1 MIKARSVVNFAKL
14 RFEPIQ
20 NSQKNDLT
28 MNPSSPAGTTLEI
41 LSLTLFDADAL
52 SDSVRSS
59 RFEHLQLERGD
70 FRADLKRVDVG
81 QLTVDAGCYT
91 RKVMARGDF
100 PSDRVIV
107 GCVLNSREAGN
118 MNGHHF
124 SVNDVVVFP
133 EGAELD
139 CTLPAATN
147 WCSVQLSREILAQM
161 GCAAMTFDRVK
172 VLPGH
177 RAENLRL
184 SRLLDRLTKA
194 RASNEDR
201 APENCASPLA
211 FDEEMLL
218 EQIRRTLNEHLGR
231 RARGRRPSLR
241 ERMTLVRRFEQLVKD
256 RIDTPVRIPELC
268 AELGISQRTLEH
280 VFKLEMGLTP
290 KQFDNML
297 RLNAARQRLLRASVE
312 QATIAQVAEQCG
324 ISHLG
329 RFAAAYLRQFGELP
343 SDTVGAARHRLL

>member
-1 MIKARSVVNFAKL
+1 
-14 RFEPIQ
+14 
-20 NSQKNDLT
+20 
-28 MNPSSPAGTTLEI
+28 MNPSSPAGATLEI

-59 RFEHLQLERGD
+59 RFEHLQLERCD
-70 FRADLKRVDVG
+70 FRADLKRIDVG
-81 QLTVDAGCYT
+81 QLTLDAGCYT

-118 MNGHHF
+118 INGYRF
-124 SVNDVVVFP
+124 GLNDVVVFP
-133 EGAELD
+133 VGAELD

-147 WCSVQLSREILAQM
+147 WCSVQLSGDALTQM
-161 GCAAMTFDRVK
+161 GCAALTFDRVK
-172 VLPGH
+172 VLPGN
-177 RAENLRL
+177 RPENVRL
-184 SRLLDRLTKA
+184 GRLLDRLTKA
-194 RASNEDR
+194 RASAGDQ
-201 APENCASPLA
+201 APEDCGLPPA

-241 ERMTLVRRFEQLVKD
+241 ERMTLVRRFEQLVKN

-290 KQFDNML
+290 KQFDHLL
-297 RLNAARQRLLRASVE
+297 RLNAARQRLLRPSAE
-312 QATIAQVAEQCG
+312 QETIAQVAEQYG
-324 ISHLG
+324 INHLG
-329 RFAAAYLRQFGELP
+329 RFSSAYLRQFGELP
-343 SDTVGAARHRLL
+343 SDTVGASRHRLL

>member
-1 MIKARSVVNFAKL
+1 
-14 RFEPIQ
+14 
-20 NSQKNDLT
+20 
-28 MNPSSPAGTTLEI
+28 MNPNSPASATLEI
-41 LSLTLFDADAL
+41 LSLRLFDPDAL

-70 FRADLKRVDVG
+70 FRADLKRIDVG
-81 QLTVDAGCYT
+81 RLTLDAGCYT

-100 PSDRVIV
+100 PSNRVIV

-133 EGAELD
+133 AGAELD

-147 WCSVQLSREILAQM
+147 WCSVQLSGDLLTHM

-172 VLPGH
+172 VLPGN
-177 RAENLRL
+177 RPENIRLR
-184 SRLLDRLTKA
+184 RLLDRLTKA
-194 RASNEDR
+194 RASAGDR
-201 APENCASPLA
+201 AAEDCGLPLEV
-211 FDEEMLL
+211 DEEMLL

-231 RARGRRPSLR
+231 RARGRLPSLR
-241 ERMTLVRRFEQLVKD
+241 ERMTLVRRFEQQVKD
-256 RIDTPVRIPELC
+256 HMDTPVRIPELC
-268 AELGISQRTLEH
+268 AHLGISQRTLEH
-280 VFKLEMGLTP
+280 AFKLEMGLTP
-290 KQFDNML
+290 KQFDNLL
-297 RLNAARQRLLRASVE
+297 RLNAARQRLLRSSAE
-312 QATIAQVAEQCG
+312 QETIAQVAEQFG

-343 SDTVGAARHRLL
+343 SDTVGASRHRLA